1 MRLPP
6 RGRCEEQVGAPRP
19 PQRRGAELE
28 VAGDAG
34 AVARVI
40 REAGEQQQALLVSSG
55 VDERTIGETL
65 SVADGAIVGTALK
78 VGGVTT
84 AEVDPERV
92 RRLVA
97 AARGRG

>member
-1 MRLPP
+1 MPP

-34 AVARVI
+34 AVARVV
-40 REAGEQQQALLVSSG
+40 REAGEQQALLVGSG

-65 SVADGAIVGTALK
+65 AVADGAIVGTALK